1 MRPSSDDKV
10 IDSEKVGGEKDEVGL
25 APPIPWP
32 VLDLNLDAHLPEE
45 ACPFRT
51 PFFYS
56 PDPVA
61 TYHHSTRLNFC
72 LSLFK
77 KISFQSSI

>member
-1 MRPSSDDKV
+1 MVSVRPSSDDKA

-51 PFFYS
+51 PFF
-56 PDPVA
+56 
-61 TYHHSTRLNFC
+61 
-72 LSLFK
+72 LF
-77 KISFQSSI
+77 S